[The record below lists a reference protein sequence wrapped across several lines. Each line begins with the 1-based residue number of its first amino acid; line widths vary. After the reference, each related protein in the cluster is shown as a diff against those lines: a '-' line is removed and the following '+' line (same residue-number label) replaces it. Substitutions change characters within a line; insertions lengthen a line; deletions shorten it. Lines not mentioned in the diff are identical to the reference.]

1 MSGTATGQGRD
12 QLYIDGRWREAE
24 DSARYDLP
32 NPATEQIVGSAPDAS
47 VRDIEEA
54 VAAARRAF
62 DEGPWRKSDVRER
75 AQILERI
82 ADGLE
87 QRKEDLRHRLVAAHG
102 AEAPTHWMQ
111 LDAPVQLL
119 RNYADLARVHP
130 FEEKMPSVAQHMAAG
145 SREVETLLL
154 RQPVGVCALIP
165 TWNFP
170 LWVTCQKLGPAL
182 AAGCTMVVKPS
193 PWGPL
198 IDLLVA
204 EVVDAAGLPPGVFN
218 LVTSSSLAVSK
229 ALVEHPQIDMIS
241 FTGSNATGQAIARS
255 ASTNMTRCH
264 LELGGKSAL
273 LVLDDFDLDAA
284 AVAASA
290 PVAVH
295 AGQGCALMTRVLI
308 QDRQHDALVE
318 KMQRYIETEILVGD
332 PANPDVVLGPVIR
345 PERRDEI
352 EAYIES
358 GVREGADLVTGGGR
372 PRDLVRGW
380 FVEPTLFANVRND
393 MRIAQEEIFGPV
405 ISVLPFH
412 DEEDAVRLANES
424 NYGLFGGVLTQD
436 GARAVE
442 LSRRIRA
449 GGVSV
454 NGAVNT
460 FQKPSGGFKRSGLGR
475 ENGRF
480 GIEEFTELQA
490 VMWPAVKR

>member
-1 MSGTATGQGRD
+1 MSRAANGYHSG
-12 QLYIDGRWREAE
+12 QLYIDGSFREAE

-32 NPATEQIVGSAPDAS
+32 NPATEEIVGSAPDGRL
-47 VRDIEEA
+47 RDMEDA

-62 DEGPWRKSDVRER
+62 DEGPWSRSDVRER
-75 AQILERI
+75 AEILERI

-87 QRKEDLRHRLVAAHG
+87 QRKEELRSLLVAAHG
-102 AEAPTHWMQ
+102 AETPTHWMQ
-111 LDAPVQLL
+111 LDAPIELL
-119 RNYADLARVHP
+119 RNYAELARVHP
-130 FEEKMPSVAQHMAAG
+130 FEEKMPAVEQATPGG

-198 IDLLVA
+198 IDLVIA
-204 EVVDAAGLPPGVFN
+204 ELIEAAGVPPGVFN
-218 LVTSSSLAVSK
+218 LLTSRSLEVSE
-229 ALVEHPQIDMIS
+229 ALVEHPAIDMVS

-255 ASTNMTRCH
+255 ASTHMTRCH

-284 AVAASA
+284 AAAASA

-295 AGQGCALMTRVLI
+295 AGQGCALMTRVLV
-308 QDRQHDALVE
+308 QERNHDALVE
-318 KMQRYIETEILVGD
+318 KMQRYIETQIQVGD
-332 PANPDVVLGPVIR
+332 PADPDVVLGPVIR
-345 PERRDEI
+345 PERRDQI

-372 PRDLVRGW
+372 PADLKRGW
-380 FVEPTLFANVRND
+380 FVEPTLFGGVRND
-393 MRIAQEEIFGPV
+393 MRIAREEIFGPV
-405 ISVLPFH
+405 ISVIPFR
-412 DEEDAVRLANES
+412 DEDDAVRLANDS
-424 NYGLFGGVLTQD
+424 NYGLFGGVLTED
-436 GARAVE
+436 KARAVA

-449 GGVSV
+449 GGISI
-454 NGAVNT
+454 NGAVNS
-460 FQKPSGGFKRSGLGR
+460 FQKPSGGFKHSGLGR

-490 VMWPAVKR
+490 VMWPEPLK